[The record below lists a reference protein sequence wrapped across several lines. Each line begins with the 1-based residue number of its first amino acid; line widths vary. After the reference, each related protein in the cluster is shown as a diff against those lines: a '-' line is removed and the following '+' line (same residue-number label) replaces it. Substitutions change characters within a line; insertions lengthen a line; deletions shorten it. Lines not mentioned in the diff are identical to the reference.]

1 MNYTPKEKA
10 NVLLIKFVRKELEW
24 HQDENVLSGKISR
37 AKEKVL
43 ILCDEII
50 ENINTIDDCI
60 LKIDNVNGTVF
71 STISYSKEYWED
83 VKTEVNSYGE

>member
-24 HQDENVLSGKISR
+24 HQDENVLSGQISR

-50 ENINTIDDCI
+50 ENINTIDDSI